1 MAKEHNRYMVLGERC
16 WWGGLALLIFIV
28 FMFARDLLIKE
39 DGFVFDPLY
48 IFSVL
53 MVGLLIASPIL
64 WIFNDGKRLLADRN
78 TRSSGESSD
87 IFRSLLSLSD
97 RFRIFKDISIK
108 NEKFDAVVIGSKV
121 IFVIGI
127 HTDKDKKN
135 IGSLD
140 GLIARTKNKEKVL
153 NDLFKNRFVVRTVLA
168 SESDEVDE
176 SSESQKERAR
186 TLSGPVKP
194 SDLESVLVEFDS
206 EEEGERL
213 PVSVIE
219 ELERV
224 WKREVGTD

>member
-1 MAKEHNRYMVLGERC
+1 M
-16 WWGGLALLIFIV
+16 
-28 FMFARDLLIKE
+28 
-39 DGFVFDPLY
+39 
-48 IFSVL
+48 
-53 MVGLLIASPIL
+53 
-64 WIFNDGKRLLADRN
+64 
-78 TRSSGESSD
+78 
-87 IFRSLLSLSD
+87 SLSD